1 MVNVGGSVSEV
12 GPSGRPP
19 SSQEL
24 YAAGRVIGY
33 KCFDQNYDFMK
44 CKAKDDSPT
53 ACVSEGDA
61 VHGCVY
67 GLFKQI
73 SSTTKKEFDALA
85 KCLDNEDL
93 QPHMCKAKQAA
104 FESTFYAKTS

>member
-1 MVNVGGSVSEV
+1 
-12 GPSGRPP
+12 
-19 SSQEL
+19 
-24 YAAGRVIGY
+24 VIGY

-44 CKAKDDSPT
+44 CKAKDDNPT